1 MKINKIKIS
10 ISFLIII
17 SIIMIGV
24 ILSSCGKTK
33 TVYFNDST
41 IYLYLDLNTTV
52 NPTVT
57 TRPENKEY
65 VIRSANSSI
74 VSVAEDG
81 KSITGLREGSVTLTV
96 ESEGIT
102 SYGKVLVFPSSSSPL
117 IPSRQDSKYT
127 VYFVSEA
134 GGFPAQK
141 VNPGEFSSDPSS
153 QYQRPGYTL
162 FGWYEDPE
170 YTTLFDFANTPIYKT
185 TVLFAL
191 WGIDVPEFNFISIE
205 GNIFVDGLK
214 YGFIPYETIT
224 LPETD
229 SAERPVYGINEYAF
243 SENANVKSLIIP
255 EGYKEIKKYAFSGCT
270 KLETVEIAGELE
282 YIREYAFYESDKLK
296 SISVSG
302 SSLIQIDTSAFEYC
316 SSLSSVTLPDSL
328 LQIGPNAFKSCSSLT
343 TFDTPDN
350 LLKIYNS
357 AFMLSGLSAIDLKS
371 VEDIGTQAFWG
382 CIYLETVTGGSSL
395 KNIGSYP
402 FGSYLI
408 NYQAYATKWLKD
420 SVTNNPEVQED
431 KLLYI
436 ENALIYAYPG
446 MIKPEYSVKPN
457 ISSIAG
463 ECFSDSPG
471 AIITFQGLTPP
482 SYIGS
487 YVFGGGSSDNT
498 CKSHI
503 VVPSGK
509 IEDYINAFLVITEVP
524 AGLLPTAYS
533 LSTVQNFYEKWICL
547 DPALQ
552 IYTRNIIEW
561 VDSETGEWDFSAS
574 EPLHIL
580 VGGYDER
587 IDPTLPIAI
596 DVKAETDA
604 AANYGYYVVDTIKA
618 YAFNIDSVIRN
629 IYLPLYITSIETNA
643 FAGLTNLE
651 SIRFRGDIVWDAA
664 NTTIYQYSF
673 NTSQMPTSF
682 KIYVPNDK
690 LNSYKINW
698 NYSNISSRLYGE

>member
-1 MKINKIKIS
+1 MIMMA
-10 ISFLIII
+10 
-17 SIIMIGV
+17 SIIMVGV

-33 TVYFNDST
+33 TIYFNEST
-41 IYLYLDLNTTV
+41 ISIYLDV
-52 NPTVT
+52 NATINPSIT

-65 VIRSANSSI
+65 VIKSANHSI
-74 VSVAEDG
+74 VSVSDDG

-117 IPSRQDSKYT
+117 IPSRQDNKYT

-141 VNPGEFSSDPSS
+141 INPGEFSSDPSS
-153 QYQRPGYTL
+153 LYQRPGYTL

-170 YTTLFDFANTPIYKT
+170 YTTLFDFVNTPINKT

-191 WGIDVPEFNFISIE
+191 WGVDVPEFNFISIE
-205 GNIFVDGLK
+205 GNVYVDGLK

-229 SAERPVYGINEYAF
+229 LADRPIYGVNEYAF
-243 SENANVKSLIIP
+243 SENAYVKSLIIP
-255 EGYKEIKKYAFSGCT
+255 EGYKEIKKYAFSGCPE
-270 KLETVEIAGELE
+270 LETVEIAGELE
-282 YIREYAFYESDKLK
+282 YIREYAFYNNENLK
-296 SISVSG
+296 SIEVSG
-302 SSLIQIDTSAFEYC
+302 SSLIQIETAVFEYC
-316 SSLSSVTLPDSL
+316 ANLSTVTLPDSL

-343 TFDTPDN
+343 AFDTPDN

-357 AFMLSGLSAIDLKS
+357 AFMLSALTSIDLKG

-382 CIYLETVTGGSSL
+382 CIFLETVTGGNSL

-402 FGSYLI
+402 FGSYII
-408 NYQAYATKWLKD
+408 NYQPYATKWLKD
-420 SVTNNPEVQED
+420 SVINNPEVKED

-457 ISSIAG
+457 TSSIAG

-487 YVFGGGSSDNT
+487 YAFGGGSSDNT

-509 IEDYINAFLVITEVP
+509 MEDYINAFLVVTESP

-533 LSTVQNFYEKWICL
+533 FSTVQNFYEKWICL

-552 IYTRNIIEW
+552 VFTRTVIEW

-574 EPLHIL
+574 EPLRIL
-580 VGGYDER
+580 IGGYDER
-587 IDPTLPIAI
+587 ISPTLPTAI

-604 AANYGYYVVDTIKA
+604 AANYGYYIVDRIKA
-618 YAFNIDSVIRN
+618 YAFNNDSIIIN
-629 IYLPLYITSIETNA
+629 IYLPLYISVIETNA

-651 SIRFRGDIVWDAA
+651 SIRFRGDIDWTPS

-673 NTSQMPTSF
+673 NISQMPTSF

-690 LNSYKINW
+690 LNQYITHW
-698 NYSNISSRLYGE
+698 NYSNLSSRIYGE